1 MLRGLGQVVAV
12 CISERTGEQ
21 KKAVDSIQ
29 LVEDYGIVGDAH
41 GGTER
46 QVSLLAKESIDSMR
60 AKGLTLADGDFAE
73 NIVTS
78 GVDLL
83 KTDIGTRIEVADV
96 ILEVTQIGKTC
107 HQRCAI
113 YHQAGDCVMPTQGIF
128 VKVLQ
133 GGAISPGDQIH
144 ITYA

>member
-1 MLRGLGQVVAV
+1 MGDGLGRVVAV
-12 CISERTGEQ
+12 CISERKGEQ
-21 KKAVDSIQ
+21 KKSVASVH
-29 LVEDYGIVGDAH
+29 LVENYGIVGDAH
-41 GGTER
+41 GGSER
-46 QVSLLAKESIDSMR
+46 QVSLLASESIDTMR

-83 KTDIGTRIEVADV
+83 NVKIGTRIDVADV
-96 ILEVTQIGKTC
+96 VLEVTQIGKTC

-128 VKVLQ
+128 AKVLS
-133 GGAISPGDQIH
+133 GGEIAPGDEIH
-144 ITYA
+144 IFYS

>member
-1 MLRGLGQVVAV
+1 MTRGLGQVLAV

-21 KKAVDSIQ
+21 KKAVDAIQ

-46 QVSLLAKESIDSMR
+46 QVSLLAKESIDRMR

-73 NIVTS
+73 NIVTA

-83 KTDIGTRIEVADV
+83 RTDLGTRIEIANVV
-96 ILEVTQIGKTC
+96 LEVTQIGKTC

-113 YHQAGDCVMPTQGIF
+113 YHQAGECVMPTQGIF
-128 VKVLQ
+128 AKVVE

-144 ITYA
+144 ITCP

>member
-1 MLRGLGQVVAV
+1 MTHGLGQVVAV
-12 CISERTGEQ
+12 CISEKTGEQ
-21 KKAVDSIQ
+21 KKAVESIT
-29 LVEDYGIVGDAH
+29 LIENYGIEGDAH
-41 GGTER
+41 GGSER
-46 QVSLLAKESIDSMR
+46 QVSLLAQESIDTMR
-60 AKGLTLADGDFAE
+60 AKGLTLQDGDFAE

-83 KTDIGTRIEVADV
+83 RTQVGTVIEIADT

-128 VKVLQ
+128 VKVVQ
-133 GGAISPGDQIH
+133 GGTVSPGDEIH
-144 ITYA
+144 IEYP

>member
-1 MLRGLGQVVAV
+1 MAHGLGQVVAV

-46 QVSLLAKESIDSMR
+46 QVSLLAKESIDTMR

-83 KTDIGTRIEVADV
+83 KTDLGTRIEIADV
-96 ILEVTQIGKTC
+96 VLEVTQIGKTC

-128 VKVLQ
+128 VKVIE
-133 GGAISPGDQIH
+133 GGAIRSGDEIH
-144 ITYA
+144 ITYP